1 MELLQKWL
9 DVIFEYASPKQG
21 EYIKN
26 ENLLEEIRDYGLHI
40 LKDHENIK
48 RFWIEGNQSVKMFQV
63 YFLKP
68 E

>member
-1 MELLQKWL
+1 MLSLAYE
-9 DVIFEYASPKQG
+9 
-21 EYIKN
+21 IKN
-26 ENLLEEIRDYGLHI
+26 ENLLEEIRDYGLKI

>member
-21 EYIKN
+21 ENIKN
-26 ENLLEEIRDYGLHI
+26 ENLLEEIRDYGLQI

>member
-1 MELLQKWL
+1 
-9 DVIFEYASPKQG
+9 
-21 EYIKN
+21 
-26 ENLLEEIRDYGLHI
+26 LLEEIRDYGLQI